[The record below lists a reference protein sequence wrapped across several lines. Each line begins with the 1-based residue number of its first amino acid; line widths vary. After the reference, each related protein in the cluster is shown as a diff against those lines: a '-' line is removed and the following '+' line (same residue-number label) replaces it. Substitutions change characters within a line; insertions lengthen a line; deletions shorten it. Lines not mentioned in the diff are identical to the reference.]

1 MKTLLQKWMSPYC
14 KAFGAP
20 KKQKAPYME
29 TTQKSHQPSWI
40 KTLSPNPIAHDS
52 SFMARDCI
60 K

>member
-1 MKTLLQKWMSPYC
+1 MNVSPYC